1 MYYYLLQA
9 AFRALAGKGYQTLQ
23 SLLLDFCQLHSSE
36 ILLDALLDMLVDG
49 KFNVKMSPM
58 IKVMYQYI
66 GLAFNNCLIH
76 LHCFI
81 FYSRKLK
88 KVVSGGPDAKSYLVL
103 WNLHSINLVF
113 MFSYFSA
120 FLFWFQN
127 EDVIILY
134 LIVLQKVCNSFPHVF
149 SDQLFSL
156 MIILVVLLKFV
167 LRK

>member
-1 MYYYLLQA
+1 
-9 AFRALAGKGYQTLQ
+9 
-23 SLLLDFCQLHSSE
+23 
-36 ILLDALLDMLVDG
+36 
-49 KFNVKMSPM
+49 
-58 IKVMYQYI
+58 
-66 GLAFNNCLIH
+66 
-76 LHCFI
+76 
-81 FYSRKLK
+81 
-88 KVVSGGPDAKSYLVL
+88 
-103 WNLHSINLVF
+103 

-120 FLFWFQN
+120 FLFLFQN